1 MSIMKTLETRNG
13 ELYLGGASVAS
24 LAKKY
29 GTPLYLMDEGEIRA
43 NCMRYESAMRKYYGE
58 NAIVLYASK
67 AFSCKAIYRTVRDC
81 GLGCDVVSGGELYT
95 ALAAGMEPE
104 KIFFHGNNKTEREIR
119 EALTAGVGR
128 IVLDS
133 SFELGTVDRI
143 AAELGVTAKVSVRVK
158 PGIDAH
164 THDFIATGKIDSKFG
179 VALENGEAIAFI
191 GEILRAPHTE
201 LCGLHCHIG
210 SQIFD
215 TRPFVRAAEV
225 MMAFIAE
232 IRDTYGYTVGELN
245 VGGGVGI
252 KYLDSHDPLTIEEN
266 VKNTAEAVLSAA
278 ERCGLPAPR
287 LCMEPG
293 RSIVGDAGLTVY
305 TVGSVKEIKNVRNY
319 ASVDG
324 GMTDNPRFAL
334 YEAAYEAVLPCRPDA
349 ARDTVYT
356 IAGRCCE
363 SGDILIRDISLP
375 SLTPGELLCVLS
387 TGAYNYSM
395 ASNYNRVPR
404 PPVVFIRDGEDREVI
419 RRETYADVMS
429 KDLD

>member
-13 ELYLGGASVAS
+13 ELYLGGASVS
-24 LAKKY
+24 KLAKKY

-67 AFSCKAIYRTVRDC
+67 AFSCKAVYRTVRDC

-104 KIFFHGNNKTEREIR
+104 KIFFHGNNKTEAEIR

-133 SFELGTVDRI
+133 GFELGTVDRI
-143 AAELGVTAKVSVRVK
+143 AAELGVTARVSVRIK

-191 GEILRAPHTE
+191 GEILKAPHTE

-225 MMAFIAE
+225 MMDFIAE
-232 IRDTYGYTVGELN
+232 IRDTYGYTVRELN

-266 VKNTAEAVLSAA
+266 VKNTAEAVLAAA
-278 ERCGLPAPR
+278 ERCGIPAPR

-305 TVGSVKEIKNVRNY
+305 TVGTVKRIPGYKSYV
-319 ASVDG
+319 SVDG
-324 GMTDNPRFAL
+324 GMTDNPRYAL
-334 YEAAYEAVLPCRPDA
+334 YGSP
-349 ARDTVYT
+349 YT
-356 IAGRCCE
+356 ILPVDRPLGEDTERMSVVGRCCE
-363 SGDILIRDISLP
+363 SGDILQENLPMPSDIKR
-375 SLTPGELLCVLS
+375 GELLACLT
-387 TGAYNYSM
+387 TGAYHYSM
-395 ASNYNRVPR
+395 ASNYNRIPR
-404 PPVVFIRDGEDREVI
+404 PPIVMLRGGENYLAV
-419 RRETYADVMS
+419 RRETPEDVAG
-429 KDLD
+429 LDI

>member
-1 MSIMKTLETRNG
+1 
-13 ELYLGGASVAS
+13 
-24 LAKKY
+24 
-29 GTPLYLMDEGEIRA
+29 
-43 NCMRYESAMRKYYGE
+43 
-58 NAIVLYASK
+58 
-67 AFSCKAIYRTVRDC
+67 
-81 GLGCDVVSGGELYT
+81 
-95 ALAAGMEPE
+95 
-104 KIFFHGNNKTEREIR
+104 
-119 EALTAGVGR
+119 
-128 IVLDS
+128 
-133 SFELGTVDRI
+133 
-143 AAELGVTAKVSVRVK
+143 
-158 PGIDAH
+158 
-164 THDFIATGKIDSKFG
+164 
-179 VALENGEAIAFI
+179 
-191 GEILRAPHTE
+191 
-201 LCGLHCHIG
+201 
-210 SQIFD
+210 
-215 TRPFVRAAEV
+215 
-225 MMAFIAE
+225 
-232 IRDTYGYTVGELN
+232 GELN

-375 SLTPGELLCVLS
+375 RLTPGELLCVLS

>member
-13 ELYLGGASVAS
+13 ELYLGGASVAK

-119 EALTAGVGR
+119 EALSAGVGR

-179 VALENGEAIAFI
+179 VALENGEAIEFI

-215 TRPFVRAAEV
+215 TRPFVRAAKV
-225 MMAFIAE
+225 MMGFIAE
-232 IRDTYGYTVGELN
+232 IRETYGYTIGELN

-266 VKNTAEAVLSAA
+266 VRNTAEAVLAA
-278 ERCGLPAPR
+278 ADQYGLPAPR

-349 ARDTVYT
+349 VRDTVYT
-356 IAGRCCE
+356 VAGRCCE
-363 SGDILIRDISLP
+363 SGDILIRDITLP
-375 SLTPGELLCVLS
+375 KLTPGELLCVLS

-419 RRETYADVMS
+419 RRETYADVMAQ
-429 KDLD
+429 DLD

>member
-67 AFSCKAIYRTVRDC
+67 AFSCKAVYRTVQDC

-95 ALAAGMEPE
+95 ALSAGMEPE

-119 EALTAGVGR
+119 EALSAGVGR

-179 VALENGEAIAFI
+179 VALENGEAMAFI

-225 MMAFIAE
+225 MMGFIAD
-232 IRDTYGYTVGELN
+232 IRETYGYTVGELN

-266 VKNTAEAVLSAA
+266 VRNTAQAVLAAA
-278 ERCGLPAPR
+278 ERFGLPAPR

-349 ARDTVYT
+349 ERDTVYT
-356 IAGRCCE
+356 VAGRCCE
-363 SGDILIRDISLP
+363 SGDILIRDITLP
-375 SLTPGELLCVLS
+375 KLTPGELLCVLS

-419 RRETYADVMS
+419 RRETYADVMAQ
-429 KDLD
+429 DLD

>member
-1 MSIMKTLETRNG
+1 MKTLETRNG

-67 AFSCKAIYRTVRDC
+67 AFSCKAVYRTVRDC

-232 IRDTYGYTVGELN
+232 IRDT
-245 VGGGVGI
+245 
-252 KYLDSHDPLTIEEN
+252 
-266 VKNTAEAVLSAA
+266 
-278 ERCGLPAPR
+278 
-287 LCMEPG
+287 
-293 RSIVGDAGLTVY
+293 
-305 TVGSVKEIKNVRNY
+305 
-319 ASVDG
+319 
-324 GMTDNPRFAL
+324 
-334 YEAAYEAVLPCRPDA
+334 
-349 ARDTVYT
+349 
-356 IAGRCCE
+356 
-363 SGDILIRDISLP
+363 
-375 SLTPGELLCVLS
+375 
-387 TGAYNYSM
+387 
-395 ASNYNRVPR
+395 
-404 PPVVFIRDGEDREVI
+404 
-419 RRETYADVMS
+419 
-429 KDLD
+429 

>member
-1 MSIMKTLETRNG
+1 MNIMKTLETKNG
-13 ELYLGGASVAS
+13 ELLLGGASVS
-24 LAKKY
+24 KLAKEY
-29 GTPLYLMDEGEIRA
+29 GTPLYLMDEEEIRA
-43 NCMRYESAMRKYYGE
+43 NCLRYENAIRKYYRGE
-58 NAIVLYASK
+58 ALVLYASK
-67 AFSCKAIYRTVRDC
+67 AFSCKAIYRTVREC

-104 KIFFHGNNKTEREIR
+104 RIFFHGNNKTETEIR
-119 EALTAGVGR
+119 EALSAGVGR

-133 SFELGTVDRI
+133 AEELRTVDRV
-143 AAELGVTAKVSVRVK
+143 AAELGVRAAVSVRIK

-179 VALENGEAIAFI
+179 VALETGEAKAFI
-191 GEILRAPHTE
+191 GEILQAKHTD

-225 MMAFIAE
+225 MMAFMAE
-232 IRDTYGYTVGELN
+232 LRESYGCTIGELN

-252 KYLDSHDPLTIEEN
+252 RYLASHDPLTIEEN
-266 VKNTAEAVLSAA
+266 VKNTALAVMEAA
-278 ERCGLPAPR
+278 ERFNYPLPR

-305 TVGSVKEIKNVRNY
+305 TVGSVKEIPGVRNY
-319 ASVDG
+319 VSVDG

-334 YEAAYEAVLPCRPDA
+334 YEAAYEAVLPERPEA

-356 IAGRCCE
+356 VAGRCCE
-363 SGDILIRDISLP
+363 SGDILIRDIKLP
-375 SLTPGELLCVLS
+375 KIRPGELLCVLS

-404 PPVVFIRDGEDREVI
+404 PPVVFIRNGAHRPVV
-419 RRETYADVMS
+419 RRETYADVMA